1 MLVGREL
8 NPYFAEG
15 GSGMPAPAGDKQA
28 AAGGVVGGG
37 DGGGDRRAVLEGR
50 RVARAALR
58 LHSNH
63 LYARAICII
72 MY

>member
-37 DGGGDRRAVLEGR
+37 DGG
-50 RVARAALR
+50 VAWLTKVTSPR
-58 LHSNH
+58 LDIEEFRTNLSK
-63 LYARAICII
+63 Y
-72 MY
+72 